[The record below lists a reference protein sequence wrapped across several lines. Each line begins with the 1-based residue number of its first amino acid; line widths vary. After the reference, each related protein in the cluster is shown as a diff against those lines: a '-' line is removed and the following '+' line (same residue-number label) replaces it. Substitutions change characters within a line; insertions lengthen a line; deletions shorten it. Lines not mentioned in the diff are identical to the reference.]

1 MINKNYTPI
10 KAHNLIGVSE
20 ADWLQ
25 MRTEGLGG
33 SDAARVL
40 GISPWGT
47 KRDLWAEKVG
57 IQPFTEDKNEMIL
70 QAGHRLEDLVARLY
84 EYLMNSD
91 SKGNKTSN
99 VSVHT
104 LNWMYRHPLFP
115 FMQADVD
122 RLVIKADGSQK
133 ILEIKTTDENNRKN
147 WFDSQGKEIIPPYYE
162 CQVRHY
168 MAVMNIDEADV
179 CCLFCNEQFRVLAS
193 LLKSDVKIPDELF
206 SSYAEEYFLPNLI
219 VRHITRDEMYEENL
233 INAEKTFWD
242 TYVVPK
248 VEPPVEK
255 QDGNKAKKAILRYR
269 QFNDGVE
276 EITTDISSSIKN
288 IEAID
293 AKIAQYKSAIKMLE
307 KSKEADEAIL
317 LSALNGKNEGFFEKD
332 DVYYKV
338 DFKKGKPSK
347 RILAKDLKKLEA
359 QYPEVAEKFVSFTNP
374 TAKLKLKKYVK
385 STS

>member
-1 MINKNYTPI
+1 MINNYKPI
-10 KAHNLIGVSE
+10 KAHNLVGVSE

-57 IQPFTEDKNEMIL
+57 IRPFTEDKNEMIL
-70 QAGHRLEDLVARLY
+70 QAGHRLEELVARLY

-91 SKGNKTSN
+91 SKGNKTNN
-99 VSVHT
+99 VSVQVQD
-104 LNWMYRHPLFP
+104 WMFRHPLFP

-168 MAVMNIDEADV
+168 MAVMNIDEADI

-193 LLKSDVKIPDELF
+193 LLDSDVKIPDELF
-206 SSYAEEYFLPNLI
+206 SAYAEEYFLPNLI
-219 VRHITRDEMYEENL
+219 VRHIARDEMYEENL
-233 INAEKTFWD
+233 INAEKDFWNK
-242 TYVVPK
+242 YVIPK

-255 QDGNKAKKAILRYR
+255 QEGSKAKKALLRYR

-276 EITTDISSSIKN
+276 EITSDISSNIRN

-293 AKIAQYKSAIKMLE
+293 TKIAQYKSAIKVLE
-307 KSKEADEAIL
+307 ENRMVDEAIL
-317 LSALNGKNEGFFEKD
+317 ISSLNGKNEGIFEKG

-338 DFKKGKPSK
+338 DFKKGNPSK

-359 QYPEVAEKFVSFTNP
+359 QYPEIAERFVSFTNP
-374 TAKLKLKKYVK
+374 TAKLKFKKYDK